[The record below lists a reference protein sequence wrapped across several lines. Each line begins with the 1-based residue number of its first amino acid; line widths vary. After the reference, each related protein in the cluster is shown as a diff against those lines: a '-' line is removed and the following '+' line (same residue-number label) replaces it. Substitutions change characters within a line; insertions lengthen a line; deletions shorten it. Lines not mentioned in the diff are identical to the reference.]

1 MKRLKNI
8 TILLCFLSLLA
19 FIGCDTE
26 SKTGGKVTP
35 PSEPEIVTI
44 EIEAKDFP
52 ADLLGQY
59 RDDKVYSKFTDET
72 DDTLFRQI
80 DIGGGIK
87 VIIING
93 KWLKKYFDTKGL
105 VRDLKIEKWIKTTKG
120 GKTIKLES
128 IEVTKDSN
136 VIEATITYDYET
148 KTLSGTYT
156 DGTGATFLF
165 NGKRIGDL
173 PAIFQ

>member
-19 FIGCDTE
+19 FISCSAEDKMGGGETE
-26 SKTGGKVTP
+26 TT
-35 PSEPEIVTI
+35 ETI
-44 EIEAKDFP
+44 EIESKDFP
-52 ADLLGQY
+52 TDLLGRY

-105 VRDLKIEKWIKTTKG
+105 VSNLKIEKWIKTTKG

-156 DGTGATFLF
+156 DSTKATFLF
-165 NGKRIGDL
+165 NGKRIGDS
-173 PAIFQ
+173 PI